1 MICYTRN
8 ASTGTS
14 IRNIFVPTWRGEER
28 ARRGNIMDM
37 QIGEDDMED
46 SYTIVDRDG
55 RTGSPSAAL
64 TAIGPRA

>member
-1 MICYTRN
+1 MISYTRN

-14 IRNIFVPTWRGEER
+14 IRNIFVPTWRDEKR

-55 RTGSPSAAL
+55 RAGSRSAAL